1 MEEQEVNEYTFPV
14 SHKAKTLAARP
25 EVIIGG
31 QKVTVEP
38 QLLFQ
43 RLSVTTS
50 TQTYKAKQE
59 AFGFEL
65 CSYAPS
71 LFDPRLF
78 MRNGNKSELA
88 DALWKL
94 AARDN
99 VQVANVSV
107 YTRKKMDSAMKQL
120 NNASKSGMSSMV
132 VLFFTEFL
140 GVRKQ

>member
-31 QKVTVEP
+31 QKVTVDS

-43 RLSVTTS
+43 RLSV
-50 TQTYKAKQE
+50 

-99 VQVANVSV
+99 VQVANASV
-107 YTRKKMDSAMKQL
+107 YTRKMDPAMEQL
-120 NNASKSGMSSMV
+120 NTASKSGMSSMV

-140 GVRKQ
+140 VVRKI